1 MIRHAILML
10 SLAAVTYVAP
20 SIAFAQEAP
29 PYYVADPGV
38 YKVIFEDPMFRVIE
52 ATWRPGQIDKP
63 HSHLIPAV
71 VYSLDNCR
79 LKLTSADGTTRIVN
93 NKAGHAMSVPFTASH
108 TAQNIGRSA
117 CRVLFFERK

>member
-1 MIRHAILML
+1 MIRRAALVL
-10 SLAAVTYVAP
+10 SLAAVAYVGPSLVLAQNAP
-20 SIAFAQEAP
+20 Q
-29 PYYVADPGV
+29 YYAADPGV
-38 YKVIFEDPMFRVIE
+38 YKVIFEDQIFRVTE

-71 VYSLDNCR
+71 VYSLNNCR
-79 LKLTSADGTTRIVN
+79 LKLTSAGGTTRVVTP
-93 NKAGHAMSVPFTASH
+93 KAGQAMAIPFTAAH